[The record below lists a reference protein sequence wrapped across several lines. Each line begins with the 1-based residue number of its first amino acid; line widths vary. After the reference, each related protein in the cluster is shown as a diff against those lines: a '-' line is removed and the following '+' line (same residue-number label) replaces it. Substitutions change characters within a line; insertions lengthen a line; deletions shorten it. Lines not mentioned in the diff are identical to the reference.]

1 MNEYIVLELEDNSKY
16 VVIDTFEYQSKEY
29 FLVTRVLDEET
40 IVDNKFNIC
49 IYNSDKNCFEK
60 IENNEELEFM
70 TLIFQKKLDKQKNIE
85 EMLDKILF
93 TEMEKL
99 RIIDIRDYDYIFQ
112 KENGQILTKNIEFYK
127 KQPKVNDCIFIS
139 KIILNENVL
148 QYGIINDL
156 NNINE
161 NEIIKVI
168 TENEEYYLQR
178 YYG

>member
-16 VVIDTFEYQSKEY
+16 AVIDTFEYQHKEY
-29 FLVTRVLDEET
+29 FLVTRVSKEET
-40 IVDNKFNIC
+40 MVDNKFNIC

-60 IENNEELEFM
+60 IENSEEFEFM
-70 TLIFQKKLDKQKNIE
+70 ALIFQKKLDKQNRVE

-99 RIIDIRDYDYIFQ
+99 RIIDIKDYNYTFQ
-112 KENGQILTKNIEFYK
+112 KDNGQILTKNIEFYK

-139 KIILNENVL
+139 KVMLNENAL

-156 NNINE
+156 NNIKE

-168 TENEEYYLQR
+168 GENEEYYLQR